1 MRSANDRIEIIH
13 VLKVKC
19 HLAWAS
25 VNVIQQG
32 ILEVEL
38 VEEQLGYIIFNV
50 RT

>member
-1 MRSANDRIEIIH
+1 MRSVNDRIEIIH

-32 ILEVEL
+32 ILEL
-38 VEEQLGYIIFNV
+38 VEEQLGYRIFNV